1 MRTRCTAAKLLLFL
15 LIAGLIN
22 TPARSEEKPAD
33 SAQKES
39 QSSAE
44 KETDDIW
51 REISFES
58 EKDLQL
64 TEKQISH
71 ILNELRKTN
80 PSKAQEIEKLKESD
94 PEAYIEAIREQV
106 GKQIEASKELQ
117 AEQPPEPAWKRHL
130 DLKHE
135 EFLAWFK
142 ERYPEEY
149 AELSQLKTSDPET
162 FAQRIIDLIKIYG
175 PIQKMEQYN
184 PDLAA
189 AMKKNLE
196 LQKQRDALLLQIRIT
211 PRQEQAKIIED
222 LKGVVSQRFDTI
234 VQEKQLQYEWLR
246 GRLERLTQRLE
257 TRAAELDT
265 LRKTKEESVEARLK
279 ELIERTEKVNWN

>member
-1 MRTRCTAAKLLLFL
+1 MYTSCTATRLLLFL

-22 TPARSEEKPAD
+22 TPVRSEEK
-33 SAQKES
+33 STESTQKES
-39 QSSAE
+39 QSASE
-44 KETDDIW
+44 EDKDDIW

-80 PSKAQEIEKLKESD
+80 PSKAQEIEKLKDSD
-94 PEAYIEAIREQV
+94 PEAYIEAIREQI

-117 AEQPPEPAWKRHL
+117 VEQPPEPAWKRHL

-135 EFLAWFK
+135 EFLAWFQ
-142 ERYPEEY
+142 EHYHEDY
-149 AELSQLKTSDPET
+149 AEVSQLQTSDPET
-162 FAQRIIDLIKIYG
+162 FAQRVIDLIKIYG

-211 PRQEQAKIIED
+211 PKQEQAKIIED
-222 LKGVVSQRFDTI
+222 LKAVVSQRFDTI
-234 VQEKQLQYEWLR
+234 VQEKQLQYDWLR
-246 GRLERLTQRLE
+246 GRLAKLTQRLE
-257 TRAAELDT
+257 TRADELET
-265 LRKTKEESVEARLK
+265 LRKTKDESVEARLK